1 MMECQRGK
9 RNLSMAWIDMRKAYD
24 SVENNWLCAMTDVH
38 RLSIWLGK
46 VIRKLCS
53 SWNTRVYYK
62 GRARDFQK
70 NKVHEGT
77 PSVLDC
83 LHCV

>member
-1 MMECQRGK
+1 
-9 RNLSMAWIDMRKAYD
+9 
-24 SVENNWLCAMTDVH
+24 MTDVH

-46 VIRKLCS
+46 VIRKLCA

-62 GRARDFQK
+62 ARARDFQK